1 MAEDHDV
8 SCTFAA
14 VVQNKFD
21 TLMVLH
27 DKWLCKHA
35 TCPTPLRSTVITEH
49 LHRNM
54 CVWAPWSAFVV
65 LSWLP
70 FQNVS
75 GHIKLCVSE
84 CVFACLSQ
92 RWREGV
98 NHSSRNHPCRRSVST
113 HDKAP
118 KALIFRSLT
127 HTIYPALP
135 LLLPPLSLPSYSRSL
150 SVSLPR
156 FVSCPGTAINFSSSK
171 SVMKK
176 KARWRVR
183 QS

>member
-1 MAEDHDV
+1 MINDY
-8 SCTFAA
+8 CTRR
-14 VVQNKFD
+14 V
-21 TLMVLH
+21 
-27 DKWLCKHA
+27 
-35 TCPTPLRSTVITEH
+35 PTPLQSTVITEY
-49 LHRNM
+49 LHRNV
-54 CVWAPWSAFVV
+54 CVWAPWSALVV
-65 LSWLP
+65 LPRLP

-113 HDKAP
+113 HDKVP

-135 LLLPPLSLPSYSRSL
+135 LSLPPPSAFLPILYHSLYPSHGLSRALAPQLTSHHQ
-150 SVSLPR
+150 
-156 FVSCPGTAINFSSSK
+156 
-171 SVMKK
+171 
-176 KARWRVR
+176 RV
-183 QS
+183 